1 MNLLEQL
8 LNDALSGDPK
18 RIAKRHER
26 LEPKPVDYYLEAL
39 ADLERCAKYLRK
51 ENGKIPQWRYEE
63 NISVLKEALET
74 VLKSDWFK
82 R

>member
-8 LNDALSGDPK
+8 LTDALGDKPA
-18 RIAKRHER
+18 RIK
-26 LEPKPVDYYLEAL
+26 LTKPEPKPVDYYLEAL

-63 NISVLKEALET
+63 NISVLKEAFET
-74 VLKSDWFK
+74 DLKSDWFK

>member
-26 LEPKPVDYYLEAL
+26 LEPKPIDPYIEAL
-39 ADLERCAKYLRK
+39 KDIDRCVKYLRL
-51 ENGKIPQWRYEE
+51 ENGKIPKWRYEE
-63 NISVLKEALET
+63 NLSVLKEAFDT
-74 VLKSDWFK
+74 VLRNRWYKD
-82 R
+82 